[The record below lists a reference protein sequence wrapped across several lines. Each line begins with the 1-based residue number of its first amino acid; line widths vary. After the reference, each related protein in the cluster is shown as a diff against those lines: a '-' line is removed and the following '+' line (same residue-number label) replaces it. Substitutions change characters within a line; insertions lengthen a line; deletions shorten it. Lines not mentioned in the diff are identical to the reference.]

1 MNGYPLSWES
11 SLYTIGELASA
22 FQPGRGDDSSAL
34 MAVALI
40 CKALTAEVGCFLSLA
55 DDGSEFSVEALWRDG
70 RLTPVS
76 IAVPLDDRCQTA
88 IGEAFRAA
96 AVQVI
101 ESPAAG
107 DTFFRSLKDVSPEP
121 LGSTMVAPLVTDDKL
136 SGGVFVG
143 RLEGEVGFTPSDASL
158 LQALASVYSL
168 VLQNLTLN
176 EEISV
181 LGKKLSRADAQV
193 LQSAKLAAT
202 GKLAASIA
210 HEINNPLQS
219 VQSCI
224 YLVADSMAA
233 DGPNRQYLDIA
244 REELDRI
251 AKIVQRL
258 ADLYRPSQE
267 GLRET
272 DLNALLEN
280 VFALMGKRLQQSNV
294 RLKRLLSGDLP
305 SIVVVADQIK
315 QVSFNLILN
324 AMEAMPDGGELSVR
338 TRFVPEQGNPCVEV
352 IFEDTGVGIAPEA
365 IERIFDPFYTTKAKG
380 TGLGLSISYDIVER
394 HGGELRVDS
403 TVGQGSVFTVSLPF
417 SGGNTK

>member
-1 MNGYPLSWES
+1 MNGDPSSWES
-11 SLYTIGELASA
+11 SLHTIAELASA
-22 FQPGRGDDSSAL
+22 FPSRQGDDSGEIA
-34 MAVALI
+34 AIALI
-40 CKALTAEVGCFLSLA
+40 CKALSVRVGCVLSLV
-55 DDGSEFSVEALWRDG
+55 DDRAELVVDALWRDG
-70 RLTPVS
+70 GPVPAGMA
-76 IAVPLDDRCQTA
+76 IPLDDRRQA
-88 IGEAFRAA
+88 VIAQVLRAPV
-96 AVQVI
+96 VQVL
-101 ESPAAG
+101 ESPSAG
-107 DTFFRSLKDVSPEP
+107 DAFAAFCESLKDANAADVGPV
-121 LGSTMVAPLVTDDKL
+121 MIAPLATHDRI
-136 SGGVFVG
+136 SGAVLVG
-143 RLEGEVGFTPSDASL
+143 RAPGEPGFTPPDALL
-158 LQALASVYSL
+158 LQTLSSVFALVMRNQSL
-168 VLQNLTLN
+168 
-176 EEISV
+176 S
-181 LGKKLSRADAQV
+181 KKLSRADAQV

-224 YLVADSMAA
+224 YLVADSMAPN
-233 DGPNRQYLDIA
+233 GPNRQYLDIA

-280 VFALMGKRLQQSNV
+280 VFALMGKRMQQSNV
-294 RLKRLLSGDLP
+294 KLKRLLTADLP
-305 SIVVVADQIK
+305 VIVVVADQIK

-324 AMEAMPDGGELSVR
+324 AMEAMPDGGELKIA
-338 TRFVPEQGNPCVEV
+338 TRYVGEHSTPRIEM

-394 HGGELRVDS
+394 HGGELRVES

-417 SGGNTK
+417 TGSQAH